1 MATDSMTA
9 KITPNDR
16 GNPMTSTEHQ
26 RFSDQDI
33 AQAATSTRST
43 GSAALRHPAFERHY
57 RIGELADTWQLG
69 RETVRRLVK
78 DEPGVIKIRLG
89 RKKANTSYSIPESV
103 AVRIHTRL
111 LNSR

>member
-1 MATDSMTA
+1 MATDSTTVE
-9 KITPNDR
+9 ITPNGR
-16 GNPMTSTEHQ
+16 GNSMTSTGQ
-26 RFSDQDI
+26 RRFSDQEI

-57 RIGELADTWQLG
+57 RIGELAETWQLG
-69 RETVRRLVK
+69 RETVRLLVK
-78 DEPGVIKIRLG
+78 DEPGVIRIRLG
-89 RKKANTSYSIPESV
+89 RKKAHTSYSVPESV

>member
-1 MATDSMTA
+1 MATDSVTV

-43 GSAALRHPAFERHY
+43 GSSALGHAAFERHY
-57 RIGELADTWQLG
+57 RIAELAERWQIG

-78 DEPGVIKIRLG
+78 DEPGVVRIRLG
-89 RKKANTSYSIPESV
+89 RKKAHTNYSVPESV